1 MGMKLNFQTKP
12 NVDSKNLHAETTL
25 NDDMELDSSAGL
37 PDGSTDHQQLSGRE
51 RKNQHPISSIT
62 GLLDTLNQLRAYAE
76 SRGKS
81 AYEIAVEYGFIGTEL
96 EWLESLKGQTGS
108 AGSSTPKLIIE
119 SSRGNMFKNNAV
131 STILRVVIYYGSNVI
146 RTNADLIATF
156 GNTARLKWYY
166 QLGNSDVYH
175 VISMDDARFSDEGFI
190 FALSPEDVDVKTT
203 FKCELIVD

>member
-1 MGMKLNFQTKP
+1 MGMKLNFQTTP
-12 NVDSKNLHAETTL
+12 NVDSKNLYAETTL

-37 PDGSTDHQQLSGRE
+37 PDGATDHQQLSGRE

-62 GLLDTLNQLRAYAE
+62 GLQDTLNQLRAYAE

-81 AYEIAVEYGFIGTEL
+81 AYEIAVDNGFVGTEL
-96 EWLESLKGQTGS
+96 EWLESLKGRTGS
-108 AGSSTPKLIIE
+108 SGTDAAKLLIE
-119 SSRGNMFKNNAV
+119 SSRGNMFKNNMV

-146 RTNADLIATF
+146 RTSSDLIATF
-156 GNTARLKWYY
+156 GISAHLKWYY
-166 QLGNSDVYH
+166 QAYGSDVYH

-190 FALSPEDVDVKTT
+190 FSLSPEDVDVKTT